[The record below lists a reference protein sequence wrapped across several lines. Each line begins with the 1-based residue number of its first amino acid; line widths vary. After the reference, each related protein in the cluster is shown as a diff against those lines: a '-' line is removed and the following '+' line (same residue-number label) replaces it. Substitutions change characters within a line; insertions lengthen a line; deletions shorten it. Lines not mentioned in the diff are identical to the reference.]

1 MEKTKIVSII
11 GKEKGDFPYFLT
23 RALEEKKCRILVIDN
38 SCDHDLFLS
47 LHRADEKADYVEHG
61 RTVYMRNKCVNP
73 DEAGAFKKFD
83 VVIIYH
89 GLNPD
94 YDLIDMSDSMVIQTD
109 YLPVTLQ
116 YINDCIEMEYINLFP
131 KEHTF
136 VIFRDKSS
144 VKVSEQYILKIL
156 GLTQIENEATIYYDE
171 GNYNAYVNFC
181 YNGKQ
186 ELKGISSEMRAALN
200 MIRVELLGEDK
211 KLLKRKEKVEKKG
224 SENYDHCS

>member
-1 MEKTKIVSII
+1 MENTKIVSIV
-11 GKEKGDFPYFLT
+11 GQEKGDLPYFLT
-23 RALEEKKCRILVIDN
+23 RVLEEKKCRILVIDN

-47 LHRADEKADYVEHG
+47 LRRADEEADYVEHG
-61 RTVYMRNKCVNP
+61 RTVYMRNKTVTQE
-73 DEAGAFKKFD
+73 EAGALKKFD
-83 VVIIYH
+83 VVILYH

-94 YDLIDMSDSMVIQTD
+94 YELLDLSDSLVLQTD

-116 YINDCIEMEYINLFP
+116 YINDYINMEYVNAFP

-136 VIFRDKSS
+136 VVFRDKSS
-144 VKVSEQYILKIL
+144 VKVSEEYIMKVL

-181 YNGKQ
+181 YNGTQ

-200 MIRVELLGEDK
+200 MLRIELLGDEK
-211 KLLKRKEKVEKKG
+211 KNRQKKEKAEKKG
-224 SENYDHCS
+224 SERE